1 MTYTDNY
8 KLPLLDEN
16 DSVDMIKY
24 YNKTCI
30 ILDEVLQATNK
41 LMESNHMKP
50 INVEDIC
57 NLYYDSR
64 GYVKKG

>member
-1 MTYTDNY
+1 MTFTDNY
-8 KLPLLDEN
+8 KLPLFDEN

-24 YNKTCI
+24 YNETCI
-30 ILDEVLQATNK
+30 ILDEVLKATNK
-41 LMESNHMKP
+41 LMESSHMKP

>member
-1 MTYTDNY
+1 MTFTDNY
-8 KLPLLDEN
+8 KLPLFDEN

-41 LMESNHMKP
+41 LMESSHMKP